1 LLGANGYELEANFM
15 KETITKDSKYYEGI
29 GRRKRAIAR
38 VRVKTDIKDILVND
52 SDYLKYFPTDLM
64 REVVLSPFN
73 KLKIIGKFGVTV
85 HVNGGGLVSQ
95 SEAIR
100 LGVARALVELN
111 PDYRVKLSRLGY
123 LRRDPREKER
133 KKYGL
138 KKARKAPQWGK
149 R

>member
-1 LLGANGYELEANFM
+1 M
-15 KETITKDSKYYEGI
+15 KETIVKKTKYFEGL

-38 VRVKTDIKDILVND
+38 VRVQSDITDISVNNF
-52 SDYLKYFPTDLM
+52 DYTKYFPTELM
-64 REVVLSPFN
+64 REVVMAPFN
-73 KLKIIGKFGVTV
+73 KLKIIGKFGATV
-85 HVNGGGLVSQ
+85 KVNGGGLVSQ
-95 SEAIR
+95 SEAIK
-100 LGVARALVELN
+100 LGMARALVELN

-138 KKARKAPQWGK
+138 KRARKAPQWGK